1 MAYEYCGSTSTRE
14 QGTSTF
20 RGSVG
25 AEATPTDFGNSDY
38 RPSKIKNVWPFP
50 PFPNPKD
57 KGTKQPKFN
66 PDNHEDAPI

>member
-1 MAYEYCGSTSTRE
+1 MAYAYCGSTSTRE

-25 AEATPTDFGNSDY
+25 DEATPTDFGSSDY

-57 KGTKQPKFN
+57 KGAKQPKFN
-66 PDNHEDAPI
+66 PENHEDAPI